1 MHNRQ
6 YAIIH
11 FRDLEDLVDPRVPWS
26 VRDTSRLHGTSR
38 HRATPRSHS
47 QVPRLTKSR
56 TPVLRDRSPSSRLSG
71 WKRKRHGYNHG
82 GCIHTGG
89 WTIGGTQTS
98 SSGPVSGT
106 AAGNF
111 FSVSA
116 SLVASSV
123 GCECCVPV
131 WNTSCELKA
140 LTRRPSGAP
149 SLCPQFHAHKHVAAT
164 PMPLSQPEPPVPR
177 KGVALGIECLRAQRM
192 EKNVMATSR
201 VPRKTTLW
209 KLSAAPMPQHAWLCS
224 CRAGRGTRSSAQVR
238 HLAP

>member
-1 MHNRQ
+1 MDTTTV
-6 YAIIH
+6 AAST
-11 FRDLEDLVDPRVPWS
+11 LEV
-26 VRDTSRLHGTSR
+26 
-38 HRATPRSHS
+38 
-47 QVPRLTKSR
+47 
-56 TPVLRDRSPSSRLSG
+56 
-71 WKRKRHGYNHG
+71 
-82 GCIHTGG
+82 

-98 SSGPVSGT
+98 SPGPVSGT

-131 WNTSCELKA
+131 WNTSCEPKA

-209 KLSAAPMPQHAWLCS
+209 KLSAAPCLNMHGCAHAVQVVARDSRLKSDTSLHDSSAVIPQPAPLEHLQRFTLTPKG
-224 CRAGRGTRSSAQVR
+224 RAGHDQSRSVQQNS
-238 HLAP
+238 